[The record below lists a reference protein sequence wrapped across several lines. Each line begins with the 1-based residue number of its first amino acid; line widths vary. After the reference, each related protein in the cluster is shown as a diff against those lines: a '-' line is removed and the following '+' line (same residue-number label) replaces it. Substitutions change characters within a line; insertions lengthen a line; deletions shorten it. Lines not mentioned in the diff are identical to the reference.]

1 MNRVVAQLTS
11 AHSGSYS
18 SLANNSSGS
27 SSPVAMMLRNSHPVS
42 SGSLVSSPNSSGF
55 SGTFAGSQITQTPS
69 STSAA
74 PSFALTQASTTIP
87 TGTLLIHYFLVRA
100 FDCKIDEHFQVLHFY
115 FTILGNGTTFGT
127 SSFGS
132 ELSSMEPQMS
142 SMFNDMVLPP
152 SLKAFTTAFQPGS
165 SAPFKTSSGLDNS
178 LPPAS
183 FNFSNNFGFEM
194 SSLTKTV
201 DGHEDIMHSNR
212 ILQNQSNVPNNN
224 INDIQQQN
232 AIVREAGS
240 GSSSPSAMSA
250 SSVRN
255 SMHRTSSVDSQ
266 LALLRNEMVYKMCL
280 FCFLLFRMVSCS

>member
-1 MNRVVAQLTS
+1 
-11 AHSGSYS
+11 
-18 SLANNSSGS
+18 
-27 SSPVAMMLRNSHPVS
+27 
-42 SGSLVSSPNSSGF
+42 
-55 SGTFAGSQITQTPS
+55 
-69 STSAA
+69 
-74 PSFALTQASTTIP
+74 
-87 TGTLLIHYFLVRA
+87 
-100 FDCKIDEHFQVLHFY
+100 
-115 FTILGNGTTFGT
+115 
-127 SSFGS
+127 
-132 ELSSMEPQMS
+132 MEPQMS

-178 LPPAS
+178 LPTAS
-183 FNFSNNFGFEM
+183 FNFSNNFGFDM

-201 DGHEDIMHSNR
+201 DSHENIMHSNR

-232 AIVREAGS
+232 AIMREAGS

-250 SSVRN
+250 SSLRN